1 MTQLYSD
8 LKMVLLIFCFHN
20 LSSGM
25 AVTVMI
31 SLLVISQTTFAVTGV
46 NPGMRIYK
54 KGNVT
59 IGGLFPVHVRGG
71 FRSKLMSLAEAMVF
85 AIEQINNDSKL
96 LPNITLGYDIT
107 DTNLT
112 NRRAMKTTLDYVNVH
127 KFAFTNPELNES
139 CLILP
144 PNPFSPVVA
153 VVGTGNSRSSILVS
167 NLLEVE
173 DIPLISYAATSD
185 ELSSSAY
192 PSFFRTVP
200 PDRFQSKVMADIA
213 HKFKW
218 RYVAAIAQDDAYG
231 RSGIEFLQ
239 KHTKPL
245 GICIAYENYFPA
257 NEGKQ
262 RQEKIQTIIEE
273 LKEMEEVGVIILY
286 CTSLHALAVLREAM
300 LQGLEGRTWV
310 ASEAWGNHDRVIKEK
325 DLQPILQGMLGV
337 VFTDITVPSYKRY
350 LLSRTSAYRPEPWWR
365 HFWEREFDCTF
376 NTTQSDGIQN
386 CSNQLKVTDSVFE
399 NSLSDSKATY
409 VINAVYAIAHAL
421 DAIFKCK
428 SPPVSRCP
436 QLEPYIEPRDVL
448 DYLRRVNFTSEVSQ
462 VSFDDNGDSLAS
474 YSIINYRY
482 DNETGGRVKTVGT
495 WEVGKLNLNTSLI
508 IWNNGLTGTIPR
520 SVCSERCEPGF
531 RQTQELNCC
540 WQCIRCSQDTI
551 TSTSG
556 AMNCTACAADHISNE
571 ERTQCIPVP
580 LDRISWGDPAGVLI
594 ALIAC
599 LGVVASLLVGLVFV
613 WRNDTPI
620 VKASNRQLSYTFLF
634 CIGMNYLWALVNLAE
649 PSDFIC
655 PLSQAWFYLFYT
667 VAIVVLGVKTK
678 RIVHLFEHRVPRSE
692 LTKTFIE
699 KNRHILVIVGVT
711 ALDLSILIL
720 WFAVDIPRP
729 HIDKSERTIYYL
741 ECLENTNVL
750 GRFCQYLLIAILVVM
765 STVCCYF
772 AFKSRKLP
780 HNFNEGKFI
789 AFALYVIVIS
799 WVTFYPVYLNLRGKY
814 SVVISGAASIIAAT
828 GLLVCIFVPK
838 LYIILLHPEKNTVA
852 YMKSQISNHTF
863 RRSTMEPA
871 ESRHRSCNTPES
883 NATGTPTETPVRGG
897 TPTQPRPDSQG
908 IKETERKSGNAI
920 TML

>member
-1 MTQLYSD
+1 MC
-8 LKMVLLIFCFHN
+8 CFHN
-20 LSSGM
+20 FSSGM
-25 AVTVMI
+25 AVIFMV
-31 SLLVISQTTFAVTGV
+31 LLFVIPHTTLTAAGID
-46 NPGMRIYK
+46 PGMRIYK
-54 KGNVT
+54 KGNVS
-59 IGGLFPVHVRGG
+59 IGGLFPVHVRGD
-71 FRSKLMSLAEAMVF
+71 FRSKFMSLAEAMVF

-112 NRRAMKTTLDYVNVH
+112 NRQAMKTSLDYVNVH
-127 KFAFTNPELNES
+127 KFAFRNPELNES

-144 PNPFSPVVA
+144 SNPFSPVVA

-213 HKFKW
+213 HEFKW

-257 NEGKQ
+257 NEGEQ
-262 RQEKIQTIIEE
+262 RRKKIETIIEE
-273 LKEMEEVGVIILY
+273 LKDMEEVGVIILY
-286 CTSLHALAVLREAM
+286 CTSQPAVAVLEEAM
-300 LQGLEGRTWV
+300 RQGLEARTWV
-310 ASEAWGNHDRVIKEK
+310 ASEAWGNHDRVIKK
-325 DLQPILQGMLGV
+325 KHLQPILQGMLGV
-337 VFTDITVPSYKRY
+337 VFTDVTVPSYKRY

-376 NTTQSDGIQN
+376 NITPSDGIKQ
-386 CSNQLKVTDSVFE
+386 CSNHLEVTESVFE

-428 SPPVSRCP
+428 SLPVSQCP

-448 DYLRRVNFTSEVSQ
+448 DFLKKVNFTSEVSK

-474 YSIINYRY
+474 YSIINYRSGK
-482 DNETGGRVKTVGT
+482 DSKAGGRVETVGT

-508 IWNNGLTGTIPR
+508 IWNNGLTGTVPR
-520 SVCSERCEPGF
+520 SVCSEICKPGF
-531 RQTQELNCC
+531 RQTRELNCC

-556 AMNCTACAADHISNE
+556 AMNCTPCAVDHISNE

-580 LDRISWGDPAGVLI
+580 LEHISWRDPAGVLI
-594 ALIAC
+594 AFIAC
-599 LGVVASLLVGLVFV
+599 VGVLASVLVGSVFV
-613 WRNDTPI
+613 WRNETPI

-649 PSDFIC
+649 PGEFIC

-667 VAIVVLGVKTK
+667 IAIVVLGVKTK
-678 RIVHLFEHRVPRSE
+678 RIVHLFEHRIPRSA

-699 KNRHILVIVGVT
+699 KHRHILVVVGIAV
-711 ALDLSILIL
+711 LDLLILIL
-720 WFAVDIPRP
+720 WFAVDKPRP
-729 HIDKSERTIYYL
+729 YIDKSERTTYYL
-741 ECLENTNVL
+741 ECLENSVVI
-750 GRFCQYLLIAILVVM
+750 GRFCQYLLIAILVIM
-765 STVCCYF
+765 SIVCCYF

-814 SVVISGAASIIAAT
+814 SVIISGTASIIAAT

-838 LYIILLHPEKNTVA
+838 LYIIILHPEKNTVA

-863 RRSTMEPA
+863 RRSTMEPD
-871 ESRHRSCNTPES
+871 SRHRSTNSPES
-883 NATGTPTETPVRGG
+883 NAAATPTETPVQGG
-897 TPTQPRPDSQG
+897 TPTQTRPDSQG
-908 IKETERKSGNAI
+908 ITENERQSENAI

>member
-1 MTQLYSD
+1 
-8 LKMVLLIFCFHN
+8 
-20 LSSGM
+20 M
-25 AVTVMI
+25 AMI
-31 SLLVISQTTFAVTGV
+31 IVISVLAITQTSFTAAGIK
-46 NPGMRIYK
+46 PGMRIYK
-54 KGNVT
+54 NGDVT

-71 FRSKLMSLAEAMVF
+71 FRSKFMSLAEAMVF
-85 AIEQINNDSKL
+85 AVEQINNDSKL

-127 KFAFTNPELNES
+127 KFAFRNPTLNES

-153 VVGTGNSRSSILVS
+153 VIGTGNSRSSILVS

-200 PDRFQSKVMADIA
+200 PDRFQSQVMADIA
-213 HKFKW
+213 KKFKW

-245 GICIAYENYFPA
+245 DICIAYENYFPA
-257 NEGKQ
+257 TEDNQ
-262 RQEKIQTIIEE
+262 RDEKIKIIIEE

-286 CTSLHALAVLREAM
+286 CTSGHALPVLREAM
-300 LQGLEGRTWV
+300 RQGLKDRTWI
-310 ASEAWGNHDRVIKEK
+310 ASEAWGNNDRVIKVK

-337 VFTDITVPSYKRY
+337 VFTDVTVPSYKRY

-376 NTTQSDGIQN
+376 NITPSDGTQR
-386 CSNQLKVTDSVFE
+386 CSNDLKVSESIFE

-428 SPPVSRCP
+428 SPPASRCP

-448 DYLRRVNFTSEVSQ
+448 DYLKKVNFTSEVSK

-474 YSIINYRY
+474 YSIINYRA
-482 DNETGGRVKTVGT
+482 DNETGGRVETVGT
-495 WEVGKLNLNTSLI
+495 WEVGSLNLNTSLI
-508 IWNNGLTGTIPR
+508 IWNNGLTGTAPR
-520 SVCSERCEPGF
+520 SVCSEICKPGF
-531 RQTQELNCC
+531 RQTRELNCC

-556 AMNCTACAADHISNE
+556 AMNCTRCALDHISNE

-580 LDRISWGDPAGVLI
+580 VERISWGDSAGVLI
-594 ALIAC
+594 AFIAC
-599 LGVVASLLVGLVFV
+599 LGCLASILVGLVFV
-613 WRNDTPI
+613 WRNETPI

-699 KNRHILVIVGVT
+699 KNKHILVIVGV
-711 ALDLSILIL
+711 AGLDLLILIL
-720 WFAVDIPRP
+720 WFTVDIPHP
-729 HIDKSERTIYYL
+729 HIDKSVRTTFYL
-741 ECLENTNVL
+741 ECLEHSDVM
-750 GRFCQYLLIAILVVM
+750 GQFCRYLLIAILVIL

-789 AFALYVIVIS
+789 AFALYIIVIS
-799 WVTFYPVYLNLRGKY
+799 WVTFYPVYLNIRGKY

-838 LYIILLHPEKNTVA
+838 IYIILLHPEKNTVA
-852 YMKSQISNHTF
+852 YMKSQIANHTF
-863 RRSTMEPA
+863 RRSTVQSA
-871 ESRHRSCNTPES
+871 ESRHRSYNSPES
-883 NATGTPTETPVRGG
+883 NAVATPAETPVPGE
-897 TPTQPRPDSQG
+897 TPPRPRPDSQG
-908 IKETERKSGNAI
+908 TKETEGKNGNAI

>member
-1 MTQLYSD
+1 
-8 LKMVLLIFCFHN
+8 
-20 LSSGM
+20 M
-25 AVTVMI
+25 AVILMVSI
-31 SLLVISQTTFAVTGV
+31 LAIPQTSFTAAGIK
-46 NPGMRIYK
+46 PGMRIYK
-54 KGNVT
+54 KGDVT

-71 FRSKLMSLAEAMVF
+71 FRSKFMSLAEAMVF
-85 AIEQINNDSKL
+85 AVEQINNDSKL

-127 KFAFTNPELNES
+127 KFAFMNPTLNES

-173 DIPLISYAATSD
+173 DIPLVSYAATSD

-213 HKFKW
+213 NEFKW
-218 RYVAAIAQDDAYG
+218 TYVAAIAQDDAYG

-257 NEGKQ
+257 TEDNQ
-262 RQEKIQTIIEE
+262 RDEKIKTIIEE

-286 CTSLHALAVLREAM
+286 CTSEHALSVLEEAM
-300 LQGLEGRTWV
+300 RQRLESRTWV
-310 ASEAWGNHDRVIKEK
+310 ASEAWGNNDRVIKK
-325 DLQPILQGMLGV
+325 KALQPILQGMLGV
-337 VFTDITVPSYKRY
+337 VFTDVTVPSYKRY

-365 HFWEREFDCTF
+365 HFWEQEFNCTF
-376 NTTQSDGIQN
+376 NITPSNGNQRCSDH
-386 CSNQLKVTDSVFE
+386 LTVTEKVFE

-428 SPPVSRCP
+428 SPSVSRCP

-448 DYLRRVNFTSEVSQ
+448 YYLKKVNFTSEVSK

-474 YSIINYRY
+474 YSIINYRA
-482 DNETGGRVKTVGT
+482 DNETGGRVETVGT
-495 WEVGKLNLNTSLI
+495 WEVGKLNLTTSRI

-520 SVCSERCEPGF
+520 SVCSERCKPGF
-531 RQTQELNCC
+531 RQTLELNCC

-556 AMNCTACAADHISNE
+556 ALNCTPCALDHISNE

-580 LDRISWGDPAGVLI
+580 VERISWGDPAGVLI
-594 ALIAC
+594 AFIAC
-599 LGVVASLLVGLVFV
+599 LGALASVLVGSVFV
-613 WRNDTPI
+613 WRNETPI

-699 KNRHILVIVGVT
+699 KNKHILVIVGV
-711 ALDLSILIL
+711 AGLDLLILIL

-729 HIDKSERTIYYL
+729 HIDKSVRTNFYL
-741 ECLENTNVL
+741 ECLENSVVM
-750 GRFCQYLLIAILVVM
+750 GQFCQYLLIAILVVM
-765 STVCCYF
+765 SIVCCYF

-799 WVTFYPVYLNLRGKY
+799 WVTFYPVYLNIRGKY
-814 SVVISGAASIIAAT
+814 SVVISGTASIIAAT

-838 LYIILLHPEKNTVA
+838 IYIILLHPEKNTVA
-852 YMKSQISNHTF
+852 YMKSQIANHTF
-863 RRSTMEPA
+863 RRSAMEPA
-871 ESRHRSCNTPES
+871 ESRHRSYNSPES
-883 NATGTPTETPVRGG
+883 NAVGTPSETPVTGE
-897 TPTQPRPDSQG
+897 TPTQPRPDSRG
-908 IKETERKSGNAI
+908 IKETERKNENVI
-920 TML
+920 TIL

>member
-1 MTQLYSD
+1 
-8 LKMVLLIFCFHN
+8 MVLPKFCFHN
-20 LSSGM
+20 LSSGA
-25 AVTVMI
+25 AVMVMV
-31 SLLVISQTTFAVTGV
+31 SLLVMPPTTFTAAGI

-54 KGNVT
+54 EGDVT
-59 IGGLFPVHVRGG
+59 IGGLFPVHVRGD

-85 AIEQINNDSKL
+85 AIEQINNNSKL

-107 DTNLT
+107 DTNLI
-112 NRRAMKTTLDYVNVH
+112 NRRAMKATLDYVNVH
-127 KFAFTNPELNES
+127 KFAFMNPTLNES

-144 PNPFSPVVA
+144 PNRFSPVVA

-213 HKFKW
+213 HEFKW

-257 NEGKQ
+257 TEDNQ
-262 RQEKIQTIIEE
+262 RDEKIKTIIEE
-273 LKEMEEVGVIILY
+273 LKAMEEVGVIILY
-286 CTSLHALAVLREAM
+286 CTSRHALAVLREAM
-300 LQGLEGRTWV
+300 RQGLEGRTWV
-310 ASEAWGNHDRVIKEK
+310 ASEAWGNHDSVIKEK
-325 DLQPILQGMLGV
+325 DLQPILQGMVGV
-337 VFTDITVPSYKRY
+337 VFTDVTVPSYKRY

-376 NTTQSDGIQN
+376 NITPSDGMQR
-386 CSNQLKVTDSVFE
+386 CSYTLKVTESVFE
-399 NSLSDSKATY
+399 DSLSDSKATY

-428 SPPVSRCP
+428 SPPVSQCP

-448 DYLRRVNFTSEVSQ
+448 DYLKKVNFTSEVSK
-462 VSFDDNGDSLAS
+462 VFFDDNGDSLAS
-474 YSIINYRY
+474 YSIINYRAG
-482 DNETGGRVKTVGT
+482 NGAGGRVETVGT
-495 WEVGKLNLNTSLI
+495 WEEGKLNLNTSLI
-508 IWNNGLTGTIPR
+508 IWNNGLTGTIPK

-551 TSTSG
+551 TSVSG
-556 AMNCTACAADHISNE
+556 AMNCTPCAADHISNE
-571 ERTQCIPVP
+571 ARTQCIPVP
-580 LDRISWGDPAGVLI
+580 LEHISWGDPAGVLI
-594 ALIAC
+594 AFIAC
-599 LGVVASLLVGLVFV
+599 LGVLASVLVGAVFV
-613 WRNDTPI
+613 WRNETPI

-649 PSDFIC
+649 PSDCIC

-699 KNRHILVIVGVT
+699 KHKHILVIVGV
-711 ALDLSILIL
+711 AGLDLLILII

-729 HIDKSERTIYYL
+729 HIDKSLRTTYFL
-741 ECLENTNVL
+741 ECLENSVVM
-750 GRFCQYLLIAILVVM
+750 GRFCQYLLIAILVIV
-765 STVCCYF
+765 SIVCCYF

-799 WVTFYPVYLNLRGKY
+799 WVTFYPVYLNIRGKY

-838 LYIILLHPEKNTVA
+838 IYIILLHPEKNTVA
-852 YMKSQISNHTF
+852 YMKSQISSHTF

-871 ESRHRSCNTPES
+871 ESQHRSYNSPES
-883 NATGTPTETPVRGG
+883 NAVRTPTEIPVQGE
-897 TPTQPRPDSQG
+897 TPTQPKPDSQS
-908 IKETERKSGNAI
+908 IKDIEGKNENAT

>member
-1 MTQLYSD
+1 M
-8 LKMVLLIFCFHN
+8 FCFHN
-20 LSSGM
+20 LNSGV
-25 AVTVMI
+25 AVLIAMV
-31 SLLVISQTTFAVTGV
+31 SFLVIPQTTFTTAQID
-46 NPGMRIYK
+46 PGMRSYK

-96 LPNITLGYDIT
+96 LPNITLGYDISDT
-107 DTNLT
+107 DLK

-127 KFAFTNPELNES
+127 KFAFMNPELNES

-144 PNPFSPVVA
+144 RNPFSPVVA

-213 HKFKW
+213 YEFKW
-218 RYVAAIAQDDAYG
+218 TYVAAIAQDDAYG
-231 RSGIEFLQ
+231 RSGIEFLR
-239 KHTKPL
+239 KHTKPS
-245 GICIAYENYFPA
+245 GICIAYENYFPTD
-257 NEGKQ
+257 NQ
-262 RQEKIQTIIEE
+262 REEKIRTIIEE
-273 LKEMEEVGVIILY
+273 LKEKEEVGVIILY
-286 CTSLHALAVLREAM
+286 CTSQPALAVLREAM
-300 LQGLEGRTWV
+300 RQGLEGRTWV
-310 ASEAWGNHDRVIKEK
+310 ASEAWGNHDLVIKEK
-325 DLQPILQGMLGV
+325 DLQPILKGMLGV
-337 VFTDITVPSYKRY
+337 VFTDVTVPSYKRY
-350 LLSRTSAYRPEPWWR
+350 LLSRTSAYRPQPWWR
-365 HFWEREFDCTF
+365 HFWEREFTCTF
-376 NTTQSDGIQN
+376 NVTPSDGTQQ
-386 CSNQLKVTDSVFE
+386 CSNDLKVTDSVFE

-428 SPPVSRCP
+428 SPPESQCP
-436 QLEPYIEPRDVL
+436 QTEPYIEPRDVL
-448 DYLRRVNFTSEVSQ
+448 EYLKKVNFTSEVSK

-474 YSIINYRY
+474 YSIINYRAG
-482 DNETGGRVKTVGT
+482 NETGGRVETVGT

-508 IWNNGLTGTIPR
+508 IWNNGLTGSIPR
-520 SVCSERCEPGF
+520 SVCSERCGPGF

-551 TSTSG
+551 ASKSG
-556 AMNCTACAADHISNE
+556 AMNCTPCAEDHISNE
-571 ERTQCIPVP
+571 ARTQCIPVP
-580 LDRISWGDPAGVLI
+580 LERINWGDPIGVLI
-594 ALIAC
+594 AFIAC
-599 LGVVASLLVGLVFV
+599 LGVLASVLVGVVFL
-613 WRNDTPI
+613 WRNETPI

-655 PLSQAWFYLFYT
+655 PLSQAWFYIFYT
-667 VAIVVLGVKTK
+667 TAIVVLGVKTK

-699 KNRHILVIVGVT
+699 KNKHILVIVGVT
-711 ALDLSILIL
+711 ALDLLILVL
-720 WFAVDIPRP
+720 WFAADIPRP
-729 HIDKSERTIYYL
+729 HIDKSLRTTYYL
-741 ECLENTNVL
+741 ECRENSIVI
-750 GRFCQYLLIAILVVM
+750 GSFCQYLLIAILVIV
-765 STVCCYF
+765 SIVCCYF
-772 AFKSRKLP
+772 AFQSRKLP

-799 WVTFYPVYLNLRGKY
+799 WVTFYPVYLNIRGKY
-814 SVVISGAASIIAAT
+814 SVVIAGAASIIAAT

-838 LYIILLHPEKNTVA
+838 IYIIIFHPEKNTVA

-863 RRSTMEPA
+863 RRSTMEA
-871 ESRHRSCNTPES
+871 ESRHRSYNSPES
-883 NATGTPTETPVRGG
+883 NTAGTPTETPVRGG
-897 TPTQPRPDSQG
+897 TPTQSRPDSQG
-908 IKETERKSGNAI
+908 MKETERKSENVI